1 MSKVI
6 KFSVGE
12 ESYHG
17 LIYEE
22 CDLYGHVKLRIE
34 HHMNDEHGD
43 KTSPPFNFAKIEEH
57 HISIEKIHSRYLY
70 DIILFIDDNFNI
82 KVLKNTYLF
91 KDDVISEI
99 LFSQI

>member
-12 ESYHG
+12 ESYRG

-22 CDLYGHVKLRIE
+22 NDLYEHVKLRLE
-34 HHMNDEHGD
+34 HNMKDCAIHNSHTFDFSKIDESYIMLSR
-43 KTSPPFNFAKIEEH
+43 KTNLS
-57 HISIEKIHSRYLY
+57 LY
-70 DIILFIDDNFNI
+70 DLVIFIDDNFNI
-82 KVLKNTYLF
+82 KQMKNTYSF
-91 KDDVISEI
+91 KEDQISEI